1 MWTWTLV
8 RFVHLVGAATL
19 LGMQV
24 TLLVLVPAL
33 RRRLSPEQARAT
45 VRGAGKSLA
54 ITGGAALAA
63 LAASGVALARHES
76 SASAHPGVIDL
87 KEGLLVAIVALL
99 AGHAVV
105 RGRRAR
111 IAASAL
117 VLALTL
123 AAVLA
128 GAWLGES

>member
-1 MWTWTLV
+1 M
-8 RFVHLVGAATL
+8 RFVHLIGAATL
-19 LGMQV
+19 LGMQL

-33 RRRLSPEQARAT
+33 RRRLPPEQVRAT
-45 VRGAGKSLA
+45 VRGAGRSLA

-63 LAASGVALARHES
+63 VAASGVALARHEP

-123 AAVLA
+123 AAFLA
-128 GAWLGES
+128 GAWLAES

>member
-1 MWTWTLV
+1 MWIWTLV
-8 RFVHLVGAATL
+8 RFVHLTAAATW

-33 RRRLSPEQARAT
+33 RRTLPAEQVRT
-45 VRGAGKSLA
+45 VVREAGRSLA
-54 ITGGAALAA
+54 IAGGTALAA
-63 LAASGVALARHES
+63 LAVSGVALGRHEP

-87 KEGLLVAIVALL
+87 KEALLVAIVALL
-99 AGHAVV
+99 AGHAAV

-117 VLALTL
+117 MLTL
-123 AAVLA
+123 TLTAVLA
-128 GAWLGES
+128 GAWLAQS

>member
-1 MWTWTLV
+1 MWIWTLV
-8 RFVHLVGAATL
+8 RFVHLTAAATW

-33 RRRLSPEQARAT
+33 RRTLSAEQVRT
-45 VRGAGKSLA
+45 VVRGAGRSLA
-54 ITGGAALAA
+54 IAGGTALAA
-63 LAASGVALARHES
+63 LAVSGVALARHES

-87 KEGLLVAIVALL
+87 KEALLVAIVALV
-99 AGHAVV
+99 AGHAAV

-117 VLALTL
+117 MLTLTL

-128 GAWLGES
+128 GAWLAQS

>member
-8 RFVHLVGAATL
+8 RFVHLTAAATW

-33 RRRLSPEQARAT
+33 RRTLPADQVRT
-45 VRGAGKSLA
+45 VVRGAGRSLA
-54 ITGGAALAA
+54 IAGGTALAA
-63 LAASGVALARHES
+63 LAASGVSLARHES

-87 KEGLLVAIVALL
+87 KEALLVAIVALL
-99 AGHAVV
+99 AGHAAV

-117 VLALTL
+117 MLTLTL

-128 GAWLGES
+128 GAWLAQS